1 PGPPRGSSPPGPSR
15 PRGRRSPRSGS
26 PTDPRRSRRAAV
38 PAHPRPG
45 RPPRLHLPP
54 AAELMGRWAYVAP
67 RAPAPPGRPTLGGGL
82 RVTLTLDSAAGRTA
96 YGQVTH
102 WFAGD
107 VGIPATAFGRVAARL
122 EDSAQVTIIIP
133 PARSPAAAPA
143 PIVVRTRRRGR
154 DTL

>member
-1 PGPPRGSSPPGPSR
+1 
-15 PRGRRSPRSGS
+15 
-26 PTDPRRSRRAAV
+26 
-38 PAHPRPG
+38 
-45 RPPRLHLPP
+45 
-54 AAELMGRWAYVAP
+54 
-67 RAPAPPGRPTLGGGL
+67 LGGGL

-154 DTL
+154 DTLAVSPAEPGDQAGPFGTGLPGMFVRTGVTERR